1 MDEGQ
6 VRAMRQQRTLLLVG
20 TLAALMAAGSVAGQG
35 QYGFLRNTPTAAF
48 NAKDWDLLRNA
59 VRDAVENDASK
70 DPVEWK
76 NPDNGHSGKVT
87 AAKAFESED
96 GRNCRKVLIEST
108 AGGYSGTTKYDL
120 CRYED
125 GIWREIDSGA
135 PFTNSA
141 Q

>member
-1 MDEGQ
+1 
-6 VRAMRQQRTLLLVG
+6 MRHTDTSLLLGV
-20 TLAALMAAGSVAGQG
+20 LAALIAAVPAAGQG
-35 QYGFLRNTPTAAF
+35 QYGFLRDTPTAAF

-59 VRDAVENDASK
+59 VRDAVENGASG

-87 AAKAFESED
+87 AARAFESEE

-108 AGGYSGTTKYDL
+108 AGGHSGTTKYDL

-135 PFTNSA
+135 PFTNSVR
-141 Q
+141 